1 MTKHSMKNWSVLLS
15 WGRTHSGQPSN
26 AHALRFNVTRKD
38 GPTMTNDELGLM
50 MDCYI
55 LGDLG
60 ETELRRRMREH
71 GLDDYSIDALVNE
84 LKLLAEAKR
93 EVA

>member
-1 MTKHSMKNWSVLLS
+1 
-15 WGRTHSGQPSN
+15 
-26 AHALRFNVTRKD
+26 
-38 GPTMTNDELGLM
+38 MTNEELGLM

-55 LGDLG
+55 LGDLS

-84 LKLLAEAKR
+84 LKLLSEAKR